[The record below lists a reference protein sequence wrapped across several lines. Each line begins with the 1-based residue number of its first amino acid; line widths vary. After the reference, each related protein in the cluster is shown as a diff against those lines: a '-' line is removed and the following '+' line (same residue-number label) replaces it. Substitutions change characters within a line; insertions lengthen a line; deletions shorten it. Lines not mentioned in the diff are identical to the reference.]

1 MWVPTETL
9 GRALKSCQSVLEG
22 GPDPDM
28 NQNYFQS
35 AFQTTVGILD
45 SILYLTSR
53 HTQTHRNNLLVLP
66 SAETSVF
73 VLHSRQPE

>member
-1 MWVPTETL
+1 M
-9 GRALKSCQSVLEG
+9 LEG

-28 NQNYFQS
+28 NQTYFQS

-53 HTQTHRNNLLVLP
+53 HTQTHRNNSLVFP
-66 SAETSVF
+66 SVETSVSF
-73 VLHSRQPE
+73 LHSQQPE